1 LRPKAIGFVVA
12 VALMHR
18 AHPVP
23 FDVNRLA
30 GVAASAAAMAA
41 AILIARS
48 QVNGTGFVA
57 LIIVSLAGG
66 LAYAAAAWL
75 LNVANVRTL
84 SLRLLRTFNRKA
96 LGV

>member
-1 LRPKAIGFVVA
+1 
-12 VALMHR
+12 
-18 AHPVP
+18 
-23 FDVNRLA
+23 
-30 GVAASAAAMAA
+30 MAA

-57 LIIVSLAGG
+57 LSIVSLAGG

>member
-1 LRPKAIGFVVA
+1 
-12 VALMHR
+12 
-18 AHPVP
+18 VP

>member
-1 LRPKAIGFVVA
+1 
-12 VALMHR
+12 MHR

-30 GVAASAAAMAA
+30 GVAVSAAAMAA
-41 AILIARS
+41 ATLAARS
-48 QVNGTGFVA
+48 QVSGTGLVP
-57 LIIVSLAGG
+57 LVIVSLAGG
-66 LAYAAAAWL
+66 LAYAVAAWL

-84 SLRLLRTFNRKA
+84 SLRFLRTFNRKA